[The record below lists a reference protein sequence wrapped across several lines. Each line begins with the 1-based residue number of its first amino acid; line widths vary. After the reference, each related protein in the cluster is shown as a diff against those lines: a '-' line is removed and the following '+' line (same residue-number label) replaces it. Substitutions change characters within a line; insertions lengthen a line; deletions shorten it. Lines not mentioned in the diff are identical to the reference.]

1 MKKRRNFIVLIR
13 KGKRKHV
20 KRLMMKKRR
29 KLKVLIRKGRKNHV
43 KAIAEKDQKHLIMY
57 KKGV

>member
-1 MKKRRNFIVLIR
+1 
-13 KGKRKHV
+13 
-20 KRLMMKKRR
+20 MMKKRR